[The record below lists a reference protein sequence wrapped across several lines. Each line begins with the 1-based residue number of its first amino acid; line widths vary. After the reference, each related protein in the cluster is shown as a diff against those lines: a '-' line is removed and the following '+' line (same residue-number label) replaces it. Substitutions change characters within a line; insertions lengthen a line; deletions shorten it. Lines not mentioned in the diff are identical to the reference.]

1 MRYWTFLTQGEFG
14 QHVQETFSE
23 DQIIESYYQ
32 YWANKCINAL
42 VDPAKINR
50 QNCIDDWCV
59 VNWAEETNEF
69 GGKIETR

>member
-1 MRYWTFLTQGEFG
+1 MRYWTIVSPGKFG

-42 VDPAKINR
+42 VDPAKIN
-50 QNCIDDWCV
+50 
-59 VNWAEETNEF
+59 
-69 GGKIETR
+69 